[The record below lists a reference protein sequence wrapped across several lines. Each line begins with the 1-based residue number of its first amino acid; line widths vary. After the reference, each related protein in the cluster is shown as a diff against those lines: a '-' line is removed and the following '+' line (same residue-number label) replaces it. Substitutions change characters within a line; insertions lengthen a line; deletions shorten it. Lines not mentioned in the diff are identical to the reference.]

1 MRSDPTGSDN
11 NNGRHG
17 GSDRHGPASVNPKRR
32 DGNPDGPASAGP
44 SGPSGDN
51 RKSKGANGSRAESG
65 GPAAIDLVR
74 AREQL
79 LGLSQARRL
88 DAPSL
93 RQALVDLHELWLTGT
108 AGELGIGPESG
119 CAIVAVGGLARGE
132 MLPYSDLD
140 LILLHDGS
148 DLERIGGIA
157 ERLWYPLW
165 DAHIKLDHSVRTV
178 AEALQV
184 AASDMTA
191 ALGLLD
197 ARHIAGDADLTAVLV
212 AEVRRQWRIGV
223 RSRLDELIELTRQRW
238 QRSGDVAQ
246 RAEPDTKNGHGGL
259 RDIQLIDA
267 LAVAQLTDP
276 AIDPGAQTGGGV
288 AAAHARLLD
297 VRTELH
303 RVARRARDQVRVQDA
318 DEIAAALRL
327 GDRFDLARSLSDSAR
342 TVSYAVD
349 AGLRNAGNSIPRR
362 GLARLRAVP
371 LRRPL
376 DEGVVNHAGEIVLAR
391 DAQPSRDPGLV
402 LRVAAAAAR
411 TGMPIGAATLV
422 RLADTAPE
430 LRTPWPRGA
439 LKDLLVVLGSGP
451 RAIPVIEALDR
462 TGLWGR
468 LIPEW
473 GAVRDLP
480 PRDAI
485 HTWTVDRH
493 LMEVASIA
501 GTFATRVS
509 RPDLLVLSAI
519 LHDIGKGRGGDHSVI
534 GAELAERIATRMGL
548 WPSDI
553 DIVVAVVRHH
563 LLLPQVATRRDLDD
577 VATVQSVVD
586 AIGGDIVVLEVLHA
600 LAEADSIGTGPGV
613 WGEWKASLIAEL
625 VRRCRMV
632 MVGEPLPQPQP
643 LDPELVA
650 LAERGEIHV
659 DVKPLDENYTF
670 LVSVVAPD
678 RRGALTA
685 AAGVL
690 ALHSLR
696 VVSASVGGDDSYAID
711 TFVVSPHFGD
721 PPPAELIRQDVIRAL
736 DGRLDPVA
744 EISARRDREL
754 QSAGASTTP
763 DNAQAPPR
771 VLWFAPADGDDSRVI
786 VELRAEDRPGLLAR
800 VAGALHAQG
809 ADICWARVETLGNS
823 VVDAFCV
830 RLGPNDA
837 GTSERER
844 RETIEQAL
852 LAVVPAA
859 PPPPPEENSG
869 GR

>member
-1 MRSDPTGSDN
+1 MRNSEG
-11 NNGRHG
+11 G
-17 GSDRHGPASVNPKRR
+17 GST
-32 DGNPDGPASAGP
+32 
-44 SGPSGDN
+44 
-51 RKSKGANGSRAESG
+51 
-65 GPAAIDLVR
+65 AADDLVR

-79 LGLSQARRL
+79 LGLSQGRRL
-88 DAPSL
+88 EAPAL
-93 RQALVDLHELWLTGT
+93 REALVDLHELWLTT
-108 AGELGIGPESG
+108 AAAELGIGPESG
-119 CAIVAVGGLARGE
+119 CAIVAVGGLGRGE

-148 DLERIGGIA
+148 NFELVGSIA

-191 ALGLLD
+191 ALGLLE
-197 ARHIAGDADLTAVLV
+197 ARHMAGDADLSAVLI

-223 RSRLDELIELTRQRW
+223 RSRLDELIDLTRQRW
-238 QRSGDVAQ
+238 RRSGDVAQ

-259 RDIQLIDA
+259 RDIQLLDA

-276 AIDPGAQTGGGV
+276 AIDPGAGSPGGGV
-288 AAAHARLLD
+288 AAAHMRLLD

-349 AGLRNAGNSIPRR
+349 AGLRNASNSIPRR

-376 DEGVVNHAGEIVLAR
+376 DEGVINHGGEIVLAR
-391 DAQPSRDPGLV
+391 DAQPRRDPGLV

-411 TGMPIGAATLV
+411 TGLPIGAHTLA

-439 LKDLLVVLGSGP
+439 LKDLLVVLGSGQ

-493 LMEVASIA
+493 LMEVAAIA

-509 RPDLLVLSAI
+509 RPDLLVLGAA

-534 GAELAERIATRMGL
+534 GAELTERIATRMGL

-553 DIVVAVVRHH
+553 KILGAMVRHH
-563 LLLPQVATRRDLDD
+563 LLLPQVGTRRDLDD
-577 VATVQSVVD
+577 AATVQSVVD
-586 AIGGDIVVLEVLHA
+586 ALDGDVVVLELLHA
-600 LAEADSIGTGPGV
+600 LAEADSVGTGPGV
-613 WGEWKASLIAEL
+613 WGEWKASLISEL

-632 MVGEPLPQPQP
+632 MVGEPLPEPSP

-650 LAERGEIHV
+650 LAEQGETHV
-659 DVKPLDENYTF
+659 DVRALEEPFTYV
-670 LVSVVAPD
+670 VSVVAPD
-678 RRGALTA
+678 RVGGLSA

-690 ALHSLR
+690 AMHSLR
-696 VVSASVGGDDSYAID
+696 VVSASVGGDCAYAID
-711 TFVVSPHFGD
+711 RFVVSPHFGE
-721 PPPAELIRQDVIRAL
+721 PPPAGLLRQDVIRAL
-736 DGRLDPVA
+736 AGDLDPVA
-744 EISARRDREL
+744 ELAARRDRD
-754 QSAGASTTP
+754 QGGAGDAAPP
-763 DNAQAPPR
+763 DTAQAPPR
-771 VLWFAPADGDDSRVI
+771 VLWFDPTPGGADDDGHVI

-800 VAGALHAQG
+800 VAGALQHQG
-809 ADICWARVETLGNS
+809 ATIRWARVETLGNS

-830 RLGPNDA
+830 AFDVA
-837 GTSERER
+837 DGTSPPTPPDWAR
-844 RETIEQAL
+844 RTEVEQAL
-852 LAVVPAA
+852 LAVVP
-859 PPPPPEENSG
+859 PPPPPAETDDDHEGTS
-869 GR
+869 RRR

>member
-1 MRSDPTGSDN
+1 MEPVT
-11 NNGRHG
+11 
-17 GSDRHGPASVNPKRR
+17 
-32 DGNPDGPASAGP
+32 SA
-44 SGPSGDN
+44 
-51 RKSKGANGSRAESG
+51 AV
-65 GPAAIDLVR
+65 DLVR

-79 LGLSQARRL
+79 LGLSQGRRL
-88 DAPSL
+88 DAPAL
-93 RQALVDLHELWLTGT
+93 RQALVDLHELWLTAT
-108 AGELGIGPESG
+108 ASELGIGPESG
-119 CAIVAVGGLARGE
+119 CAIVAVGGLGRGE

-148 DLERIGGIA
+148 DLTRIGGIA

-223 RSRLDELIELTRQRW
+223 RSRLDELIELTHQRW
-238 QRSGDVAQ
+238 RRSGDVAQ
-246 RAEPDTKNGHGGL
+246 RAEPDTKNGRGGL

-276 AIDPGAQTGGGV
+276 AIDPGAQTPGGGV
-288 AAAHARLLD
+288 AAAHMRLLD

-342 TVSYAVD
+342 TVCYAVD
-349 AGLRNAGNSIPRR
+349 AGLRNASNSIPRR

-376 DEGVVNHAGEIVLAR
+376 DEGVINHAGEIVLAR
-391 DAQPSRDPGLV
+391 DAQPRRDPGLV
-402 LRVAAAAAR
+402 LRVAASAAR
-411 TGMPIGAATLV
+411 TGLPIGAATLL

-553 DIVVAVVRHH
+553 AVIVAVVRQH
-563 LLLPQVATRRDLDD
+563 LLLPQVSTRRDLDD
-577 VATVQSVVD
+577 AATVQSVVD
-586 AIGGDIVVLEVLHA
+586 AIGGDVVVLEVLHA

-625 VRRCRMV
+625 VRRCRLV
-632 MVGEPLPQPQP
+632 MEGQSLPEPTP

-650 LAERGEIHV
+650 LAERGEVHV
-659 DVKPLDENYTF
+659 DVTALDEPHTYAVN
-670 LVSVVAPD
+670 VVAPD

-690 ALHSLR
+690 AMHALR

-711 TFVVSPHFGD
+711 TFVVSPHFGE
-721 PPPAELIRQDVIRAL
+721 PPPAGLLRQDVIRAL
-736 DGRLDPVA
+736 DGELDPVA
-744 EISARRDREL
+744 ELLARRERE
-754 QSAGASTTP
+754 QRNSGATVAP

-771 VLWFAPADGDDSRVI
+771 VLWFDPAGSTAGEGRRMI

-800 VAGALHAQG
+800 VAAVLHQQG
-809 ADICWARVETLGNS
+809 VNICWARVETLGNS

-830 RLGPNDA
+830 DLGSSADA
-837 GTSERER
+837 AADGSADVGISTEPDRRAAIER
-844 RETIEQAL
+844 AL
-852 LAVVPAA
+852 LEVVPAA
-859 PPPPPEENSG
+859 PPPPEEDGAGS
-869 GR
+869 R

>member
-1 MRSDPTGSDN
+1 M
-11 NNGRHG
+11 
-17 GSDRHGPASVNPKRR
+17 NPRR
-32 DGNPDGPASAGP
+32 RNGNPDGPASAGP
-44 SGPSGDN
+44 SGPAGNS
-51 RKSKGANGSRAESG
+51 RKGKGANGSRIESEG
-65 GPAAIDLVR
+65 SAAVDLVR

-88 DAPSL
+88 DSSAL
-93 RQALVDLHELWLTGT
+93 RQALVDLHQLWLTGT
-108 AGELGIGPESG
+108 AAELGIGPESG

-223 RSRLDELIELTRQRW
+223 RSRLDELIDLTHQRW

-246 RAEPDTKNGHGGL
+246 RAEPDTKNGRGGL

-342 TVSYAVD
+342 TVCYAVD

-362 GLARLRAVP
+362 GLARLRSVP

-391 DAQPSRDPGLV
+391 DATPGRDPGLV

-411 TGMPIGAATLV
+411 TGLPIGAATLL

-462 TGLWGR
+462 TGLWSR

-493 LMEVASIA
+493 LMEVTSIA
-501 GTFATRVS
+501 GTFTTRVS

-553 DIVVAVVRHH
+553 EVVAAVVRHH
-563 LLLPQVATRRDLDD
+563 LLLPQVATRRDLEDT
-577 VATVQSVVD
+577 ATVQSVVD
-586 AIGGDIVVLEVLHA
+586 AIGGDVVVLELLHV

-613 WGEWKASLIAEL
+613 WGEWKASLITEL
-625 VRRCRMV
+625 VRRCRLM
-632 MVGEPLPQPQP
+632 MVGEPLPEPEP

-650 LAERGEIHV
+650 RADRGETHV
-659 DVKPLDENYTF
+659 DVKPLDEPFTY

-678 RRGALTA
+678 RRGTLTA

-690 ALHSLR
+690 AMHALR
-696 VVSASVGGDDSYAID
+696 VVSASVGGDDSHAID
-711 TFVVSPHFGD
+711 TFVVSPHFGE
-721 PPPAELIRQDVIRAL
+721 PPPAGLLRQDVIRAL

-744 EISARRDREL
+744 ELRARQEREK
-754 QSAGASTTP
+754 QADATP
-763 DNAQAPPR
+763 AAPDIAQAPPR
-771 VLWFAPADGDDSRVI
+771 VLWFDTPDGDDGRVI
-786 VELRAEDRPGLLAR
+786 IELRAEDRPGLLAR
-800 VAGALHAQG
+800 VAGALYARG
-809 ADICWARVETLGNS
+809 VDICWARVETLGNS

-830 RLGPNDA
+830 RLTPEDPDGEGAD
-837 GTSERER
+837 GETDR
-844 RETIEQAL
+844 RAAIEAAL
-852 LAVVPAA
+852 LAVVPPA
-859 PPPPPEENSG
+859 PPPPVEDG
-869 GR
+869 TGLR